1 MLAAALQVELK
12 TGQTYRGE
20 LHDAEDNWNCQLKNV
35 TFTERVC
42 DACAICVI
50 VVSALSTAI
59 ALDCKSCRSCEQ
71 CDIHG

>member
-1 MLAAALQVELK
+1 MLTAALLQVELK

-42 DACAICVI
+42 DA
-50 VVSALSTAI
+50 
-59 ALDCKSCRSCEQ
+59 
-71 CDIHG
+71 